1 VPYAGQFVLDIDGFS
16 GTVALSSFAGCFDQ
30 FVGVLYADC
39 VFEVQGLPGPVLS
52 WFQESLDGGEA
63 RRNLTVRELDTSAG
77 PSQHVITELAI
88 GNAWITDFRVSDF
101 DAAAT
106 GSGKLSFVVVPDS
119 LANHAPTDLTTTP
132 SAPAFSP
139 ADFVLEIPDVDPTG
153 LVALSGFH
161 LRRDRLP
168 GTGPDPDRSYFR
180 PDAQLFDDLT
190 LVAAQSRSPDT
201 LADLTSWVDGLG
213 HSANDHRDGV
223 LTVRDGSQTSLAQI
237 HLPRLTPF
245 TGLSLVG
252 ERRSI
257 TLVVE
262 SFDLVAIP

>member
-1 VPYAGQFVLDIDGFS
+1 
-16 GTVALSSFAGCFDQ
+16 
-30 FVGVLYADC
+30 
-39 VFEVQGLPGPVLS
+39 
-52 WFQESLDGGEA
+52 
-63 RRNLTVRELDTSAG
+63 
-77 PSQHVITELAI
+77 VITELAI

-139 ADFVLEIPDVDPTG
+139 ADLVLEIPDVDPTG